1 MVMLFAI
8 SFQLM
13 QSISSCC
20 PEGDLTELLE
30 SQEIDEKEKEELP
43 YMHGFHVVL
52 NDVNEESSLFSRD
65 RDCLH
70 YTTVYREIPLPPPEL
85 S

>member
-20 PEGDLTELLE
+20 PEGDTTELLE
-30 SQEIDEKEKEELP
+30 SHDGIDEKEELP
-43 YMHGFHVVL
+43 FMQGLHMALYSAI
-52 NDVNEESSLFSRD
+52 EESALFSGD
-65 RDCLH
+65 HTCLH
-70 YTTVYREIPLPPPEL
+70 YATVYRKIPLPPPEL